1 LTQFKADERDLPMT
15 SKIILPL
22 DNVPWEK
29 AFEIMQKTKG
39 LVWGYKIR
47 KTILEHGLK
56 VIKEIKKFGNVM
68 LDFKLYDIPSAMTES
83 LKLHIESG
91 ADITTVHCTSSY
103 DPKSEGLTKDHI
115 AGVTI
120 LTSMGQNDF
129 NHYYKGDS
137 ISDMVK
143 RMTGD
148 ALVRYA
154 YLVCSAQDL
163 KNIRSLN
170 INKIC
175 PGIRPLWY
183 LKVDDQARIATPSEA
198 IRNGADLLVIG
209 RPILKS
215 DNLIRAVERTNSE
228 ISEALE

>member
-1 LTQFKADERDLPMT
+1 MSR
-15 SKIILPL
+15 KIILPL

-56 VIKEIKKFGNVM
+56 VIKEIKKFGSVM

-91 ADITTVHCTSSY
+91 TDITTVHCTSGY
-103 DPKSEGLTKDHI
+103 DPKSEGLAKDHI

-129 NHYYKGDS
+129 NHYYKGGS
-137 ISDMVK
+137 ISDMVE

-148 ALVRYA
+148 ALRRYA

-163 KNIRSLN
+163 KNIRSLG
-170 INKIC
+170 IKKIC
-175 PGIRPLWY
+175 PGIRPRWY
-183 LKVDDQARIATPSEA
+183 LKEDDQARIATPSEA

-215 DNLIRAVERTNSE
+215 DNLVKAVERTNAE
-228 ISEALE
+228 ISEAL